1 MKISAYYLKARLFPT
16 ILTVIPLLVFLNT
29 IVAKYYNDIL
39 KEVSIVLPLIS
50 GLGLSA
56 ALLFLMVQINRFVAK
71 EAFQRFYFQD
81 EIQMPTTNHLL
92 WKNTFFDSSVKEKIR
107 SKIQQKFNIILLTV
121 DEEDLDELKSRKQIV
136 TAVSQIRNCLR
147 DNKLLLQHNIEYGF
161 FRNFLGGCLIATVI
175 SIVILLYGLVKIE
188 SAVINTGI
196 VLTVVY
202 LIPIL
207 FSNPIIKRFG
217 NYYSK
222 VLYEQFLSIK

>member
-29 IVAKYYNDIL
+29 IAATYYNDIL

-56 ALLFLMVQINRFVAK
+56 ALLFLMVQVNRFVAK
-71 EAFQRFYFQD
+71 EVFQRFYFQD

-92 WKNTFFDSSVKEKIR
+92 WKDTFFDSSVKEKIR
-107 SKIQQKFNIILLTV
+107 LKIQQKFNIEVLTV
-121 DEEDLDELKSRKQIV
+121 GEEELDELKSRKLIV

-161 FRNFLGGCLIATVI
+161 FRNFLGACLIAVLV
-175 SIVILLYGLVKIE
+175 SIVILLYGLIKKETAQIH
-188 SAVINTGI
+188 IGI
-196 VLTVVY
+196 GFTLIY

-222 VLYEQFLSIK
+222 VLYEQFLTLK